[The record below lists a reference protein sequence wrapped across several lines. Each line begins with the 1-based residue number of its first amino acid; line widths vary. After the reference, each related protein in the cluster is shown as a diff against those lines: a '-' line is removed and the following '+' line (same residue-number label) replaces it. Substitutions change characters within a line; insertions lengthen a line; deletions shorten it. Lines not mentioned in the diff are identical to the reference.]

1 MDLFIDVL
9 MQVTLPIVAL
19 VAIGFFAQRP
29 LNLDV
34 GTLNRLLVF
43 ILMPAFLIHFLSSAR
58 QPISEV
64 WPTIYFTIVQF
75 LLLLPVGWLI
85 AMALRLPKALAPI
98 IALAT
103 VYANVGNF
111 GIPLVQLAFP
121 PAYILHQSVITSL
134 VTILIVTVGM
144 WLMAD
149 AKSQTTLLGRLRM
162 AFDTPIIPAV
172 AIGLTLRGFEI
183 EVPAVIG
190 RPMEMIGMLFAP
202 LALLGLGAQLS
213 TTRHAELRW
222 GPLSLVL
229 FLKLLLAP
237 AITWAAAVYMEL
249 PDDLVDLY
257 VVAAS
262 TPVGV
267 LLGVFALT
275 YNREPGFVGTTIL
288 VSTILSPLTVTG
300 WILAMRLT

>member
-1 MDLFIDVL
+1 MDLFVDVL

-29 LNLDV
+29 LKLDV

-58 QPISEV
+58 QPIGEV

-75 LLLLPVGWLI
+75 LLLLPVGWLF
-85 AMALRLPKALAPI
+85 AMAFRLPRALAPI

-190 RPMEMIGMLFAP
+190 RPMEMIGLLFAP

-222 GPLSLVL
+222 GPLTLVL

-257 VVAAS
+257 VVAAA